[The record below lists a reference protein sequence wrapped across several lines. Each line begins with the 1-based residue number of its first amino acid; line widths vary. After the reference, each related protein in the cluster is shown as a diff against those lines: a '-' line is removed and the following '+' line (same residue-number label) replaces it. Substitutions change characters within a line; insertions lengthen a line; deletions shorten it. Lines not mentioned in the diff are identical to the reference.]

1 MFIPNKK
8 QYNELTTAEKILV
21 GYIYDLYFKW
31 LTERNSPEF
40 LKNSMF
46 SDFARMM
53 NFDDELK
60 YYADYLY
67 LCDYQD
73 EKREKVNEYKSV
85 VPKSPVTSANDTLNS
100 KLEQFH
106 NAKIDAKSKSFFQK
120 LFAK

>member
-8 QYNELTTAEKILV
+8 QYNELTSAEKILV

-31 LTERNSPEF
+31 LTERNSPAF

-73 EKREKVNEYKSV
+73 EKREQVNEYKSV
-85 VPKSPVTSANDTLNS
+85 VPKSPLTVATDTLTE
-100 KLEQFH
+100 KLESFH
-106 NAKIDAKSKSFFQK
+106 AQNLPASKSFFQK
-120 LFAK
+120 MFSK

>member
-8 QYNELTTAEKILV
+8 QYNELTYAEKILV

-31 LTERNSPEF
+31 LTERNSPAF

-73 EKREKVNEYKSV
+73 EKRVKVNEYKSV
-85 VPKSPVTSANDTLNS
+85 VPKSSLTVATDALIENLDA
-100 KLEQFH
+100 FH
-106 NAKIDAKSKSFFQK
+106 SQKAPEPKNFFQK
-120 LFAK
+120 LFSK

>member
-8 QYNELTTAEKILV
+8 QYNELTSAEKILV

-31 LTERNSPEF
+31 LTERNSPAF

-53 NFDDELK
+53 NFDDDLK

-73 EKREKVNEYKSV
+73 EKRERVNEYKSV
-85 VPKSPVTSANDTLNS
+85 VPKSPLTLATDTLTK
-100 KLEQFH
+100 KLELFH
-106 NAKIDAKSKSFFQK
+106 SKNLQEPKNFFQK
-120 LFAK
+120 LFSK

>member
-8 QYNELTTAEKILV
+8 QYSELTSTEKILV

-31 LTERNSPEF
+31 LTERNSPAF

-46 SDFARMM
+46 SDFSRMM

-73 EKREKVNEYKSV
+73 EKS
-85 VPKSPVTSANDTLNS
+85 
-100 KLEQFH
+100 
-106 NAKIDAKSKSFFQK
+106 
-120 LFAK
+120 

>member
-8 QYNELTTAEKILV
+8 QYNELIPAEKMLV

-31 LTERNSPEF
+31 LTERNSPAF

-46 SDFARMM
+46 SDFARAM

-73 EKREKVNEYKSV
+73 EKLVKVNDYKSV

-106 NAKIDAKSKSFFQK
+106 NAKIESESKSFFQK

>member
-1 MFIPNKK
+1 MFTPNKK
-8 QYNELTTAEKILV
+8 QYNELTLAEKILV

-31 LTERNSPEF
+31 LTERNSSAF

-85 VPKSPVTSANDTLNS
+85 VPKSSLTVATDTLTE
-100 KLEQFH
+100 KLESFH
-106 NAKIDAKSKSFFQK
+106 SQNAPEPKSFFQK
-120 LFAK
+120 ILSK

>member
-8 QYNELTTAEKILV
+8 QYNELIPAEKMLV

-31 LTERNSPEF
+31 LTERNSPAF

-46 SDFARMM
+46 SDFARAM

-73 EKREKVNEYKSV
+73 EKSVKVNDYKSV

-106 NAKIDAKSKSFFQK
+106 NAKIESEPKNFFQK

>member
-8 QYNELTTAEKILV
+8 QYNELIPAEKMLV

-31 LTERNSPEF
+31 LTERNSPAF

-46 SDFARMM
+46 SDFARAM

-73 EKREKVNEYKSV
+73 EKSVKANDYKSV

-106 NAKIDAKSKSFFQK
+106 NAKIESESKSFFQK

>member
-8 QYNELTTAEKILV
+8 QYSELTSAEKILV

-31 LTERNSPEF
+31 LTERNSPAF

-85 VPKSPVTSANDTLNS
+85 VPKSPLTVTTDALIENLKS
-100 KLEQFH
+100 FH
-106 NAKIDAKSKSFFQK
+106 AQNAPKPKSFFQK
-120 LFAK
+120 MFSK

>member
-8 QYNELTTAEKILV
+8 QYNELTYAEKILV

-31 LTERNSPEF
+31 LTERNSPAF

-73 EKREKVNEYKSV
+73 EKRVKVNEYKSV
-85 VPKSPVTSANDTLNS
+85 VPKSSLTVATDALIENLDD
-100 KLEQFH
+100 FH
-106 NAKIDAKSKSFFQK
+106 SQNAPEPKNFFQK
-120 LFAK
+120 LFSK

>member
-8 QYNELTTAEKILV
+8 QYNELTLAEKILV

-31 LTERNSPEF
+31 LTERNSPAF
-40 LKNSMF
+40 LKNSIF

-53 NFDDELK
+53 SFDDDLK

-73 EKREKVNEYKSV
+73 EKSVKVNDYKSV

-106 NAKIDAKSKSFFQK
+106 NAKIESESKSFFQK

>member
-8 QYNELTTAEKILV
+8 QYNELTSAEKILV

-31 LTERNSPEF
+31 LTERNSPAY

-46 SDFARMM
+46 SDFARAM

-73 EKREKVNEYKSV
+73 EKREKVNECKSV
-85 VPKSPVTSANDTLNS
+85 VPKSSLTVATDTLTK
-100 KLEQFH
+100 KLESFH
-106 NAKIDAKSKSFFQK
+106 AQNVPKPKSFFQK
-120 LFAK
+120 MFSK

>member
-8 QYNELTTAEKILV
+8 QYNELTYAEKILV

-31 LTERNSPEF
+31 LTERNSPAF

-73 EKREKVNEYKSV
+73 EKMVKVNEYKSV
-85 VPKSPVTSANDTLNS
+85 VPKSSLTVATDALIENLDA
-100 KLEQFH
+100 FH
-106 NAKIDAKSKSFFQK
+106 SQNAPEPKNFFQK
-120 LFAK
+120 LFSK

>member
-8 QYNELTTAEKILV
+8 QYNELIPAEKMLV

-31 LTERNSPEF
+31 LTERNSPAF

-46 SDFARMM
+46 SDFARAM

-73 EKREKVNEYKSV
+73 EKSVKVNDYKSV

-106 NAKIDAKSKSFFQK
+106 NAKIESESKSFFQK

>member
-8 QYNELTTAEKILV
+8 QYNELTSAEKILV

-31 LTERNSPEF
+31 LTERNSPAF

-85 VPKSPVTSANDTLNS
+85 VPKSPLTE
-100 KLEQFH
+100 KLESFH
-106 NAKIDAKSKSFFQK
+106 AQNSPEPKSFFQK
-120 LFAK
+120 ILSK